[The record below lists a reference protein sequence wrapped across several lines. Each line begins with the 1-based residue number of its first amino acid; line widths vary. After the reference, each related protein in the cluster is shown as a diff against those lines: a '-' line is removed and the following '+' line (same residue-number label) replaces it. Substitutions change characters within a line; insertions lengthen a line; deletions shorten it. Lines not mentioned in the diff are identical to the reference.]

1 MNFYTSKLSIIKKS
15 LINMLVVLGVVL
27 LFVCFPTYENINAQ
41 EIPVTA
47 NTISNFWDENIEH
60 VHLLKNIPADN
71 DMLLVIDY
79 RGPRWEKVFLDSKC
93 VCENTF
99 CIQAT
104 SCYYENN
111 KTNNVPIYTS
121 EKFNW
126 TSSQQLVIFLPQN
139 TSSRSSGGTSPYYT
153 IELWRENNG
162 GTNQCQKDYAST
174 RGNGMKN
181 GSGKYTKDCLDF
193 SVSCYKI
200 NCIRIANNI
209 LNIGD
214 RFTPSVRC
222 DEFSGTFKWR
232 SNNDSIISVESD
244 GTVVANNSGSALL
257 TLSLDGQDIY
267 SQTIT
272 VRSPDKPQ
280 DIVLYENESK
290 KINVSGI
297 SGNLKWASNNSD
309 VAIVTDGYVQ
319 AKGLGET
326 VVFGTY
332 GSFMTSFKVTVRE
345 RELSFTQVGM
355 YSGEKKAI
363 SLSGSPSDA
372 KWSSDNDKIVSI
384 SNGILTA
391 KKPGTAVIQVKTG
404 SQTLECK
411 VTVFNSQLNFESME
425 VTLGE
430 PIFLYLFG
438 SPITPEISSSNNDV
452 IKVKNGTLTS
462 VGIGKATV
470 SYTVGD
476 EVLKCKIKVN
486 KKPAPTGFEYEASS
500 SIIKLRWD
508 GYESAKNFSVYM
520 YDADKNS
527 YELVSTV
534 KTPSY
539 TAKDLKAGKTYIFKV
554 AANVKINDSLI
565 EQTLSDKIKCKT
577 EQKDKTGWQTIDG
590 KKYYYKDGFAI
601 GAGLQKING
610 NNYIFDSDRT
620 LATQRF
626 TTIDGAMYYS
636 DNNGKVA
643 VNTEVTN
650 KDSGITYTADKN
662 GVLTKKKNTS
672 TSTKTVTFNDITMEI
687 PTSWGSVIKDGDS
700 YSYSF
705 GSSIF
710 QIYTDPKNGSLTQ
723 SKADSLV
730 KEFKDYCCTS
740 LEINKSKKYTYDKKI
755 STYYLYTLNL
765 SIPNGYG
772 YGSTAC
778 KGRLTA
784 FEYNGKYY
792 VAVMMVEKSKCDDDS
807 FDEYT
812 EVIKSIKPITKSD
825 SGTIKKNSGTKT
837 GSGSGS
843 GKSTGRSSTVYITKT
858 GSKYHYKNPCGNGTY
873 YAVDLSWAIANGYGP
888 CGKCAK

>member
-1 MNFYTSKLSIIKKS
+1 MNSYTSKLSIIKKS
-15 LINMLVVLGVVL
+15 LINVLVVLGAVL
-27 LFVCFPTYENINAQ
+27 LFVCFPAYENINAQ

-47 NTISNFWDENIEH
+47 NTISNFWDENIDH
-60 VHLLKNIPADN
+60 VSLLKNIPADN

-93 VCENTF
+93 VCDNTF

-104 SCYYENN
+104 SYYYENN
-111 KTNNVPIYTS
+111 KTNNVSIYTS

-139 TSSRSSGGTSPYYT
+139 TSSHSSGGTSPYYT

-162 GTNQCQKDYAST
+162 GINQCQKDYAST

-181 GSGKYTKDCLDF
+181 GSGKYTKDCLDY

-200 NCIRIANNI
+200 DSIRISNDN

-214 RFTPSVRC
+214 RFTPSIRC

-232 SNNDSIISVESD
+232 SDNDSVVSVEPD
-244 GTVVANNSGSALL
+244 GVIVANNSGSAML
-257 TLSLDGQDIY
+257 TLSIDGQDIY
-267 SQTIT
+267 NQMIT
-272 VRSPDKPQ
+272 VRSAGKPQ
-280 DIVLYENESK
+280 DMVLYENESK
-290 KINVSGI
+290 MININGVSGNI
-297 SGNLKWASNNSD
+297 KWASNNGD
-309 VAIVTDGYVQ
+309 VAIVADGYVH

-332 GSFMTSFKVTVRE
+332 GSFMTSFKVTVKE
-345 RELSFTQVGM
+345 QELSLTQVGL
-355 YSGEKKAI
+355 YSGEKKTL
-363 SLSGSPSDA
+363 SLSGPSSDA
-372 KWSSDNDKIVSI
+372 KWSSDNDKIVSVK
-384 SNGILTA
+384 NGTLTA

-430 PIFLYLFG
+430 PIYLFFFG
-438 SPITPEISSSNNDV
+438 SSITPEISSSNKDV
-452 IKVKNGTLTS
+452 IKVKNGVITS

-470 SYTVGD
+470 SFTVGD

-486 KKPAPTGFEYEASS
+486 KKPAPTGFKYEASS
-500 SIIKLRWD
+500 SMIRLSWD

-520 YDADKNS
+520 YNADTNS

-539 TAKDLKAGKTYIFKV
+539 TAKDLKPGKTYIFKV
-554 AANVKINDSLI
+554 AANIKINDDLI

-577 EQKDKTGWQTIDG
+577 ELKDKAGWQNIDG
-590 KKYYYKDGFAI
+590 KKYYYKDGFPI
-601 GAGLQKING
+601 GSGLKKIDG
-610 NNYIFDSDRT
+610 NKYFFESDNT
-620 LATQRF
+620 LITNRF
-626 TTIDGAMYYS
+626 YTIDGNKYYFDS
-636 DNNGKVA
+636 TGKA
-643 VNTEVTN
+643 ITNKEVTDKEAN
-650 KDSGITYTADKN
+650 VTYIADKD
-662 GVLTKKKNTS
+662 GVLSKKKVKS
-672 TSTKTVTFNDITMEI
+672 ATKAVTFNDITMEI
-687 PTSWGSVIKDGDS
+687 PTSWGSVTKDGDS

-705 GSSIF
+705 GSSLF
-710 QIYTDPKNGSLTQ
+710 QIYTDPKYGSLTQ

-755 STYYLYTLNL
+755 STYYLYTLDL
-765 SIPNGYG
+765 KIPNGYG

-792 VAVMMVEKSKCDDDS
+792 VAVMMVEKSKCDEDS

-812 EVIKSIKPITKSD
+812 EVIKSIKPITKAD
-825 SGTIKKNSGTKT
+825 NGGTKKSGGT
-837 GSGSGS
+837 KSGSGYGS
-843 GKSTGRSSTVYITKT
+843 GKGTTVYITST

-873 YAVDLSWAIANGYGP
+873 YAIDLSTAIANGYTP